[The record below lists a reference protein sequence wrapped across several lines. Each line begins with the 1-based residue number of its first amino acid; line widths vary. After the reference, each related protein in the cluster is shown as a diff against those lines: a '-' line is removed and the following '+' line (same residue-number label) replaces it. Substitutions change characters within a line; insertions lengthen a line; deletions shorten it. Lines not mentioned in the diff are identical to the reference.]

1 MKVLVTGGAGYV
13 GSHMVKTLL
22 DAKHDVVVLDDLSTG
37 YRDAVLK
44 DARFVEGDV
53 GDAAAVGTLL
63 KTERIEAVF
72 HFAAKIRV
80 EESVSAPRLYFQGNL
95 TRTLGLLE
103 AVLDA
108 PTRPAFVFSSTAAV
122 YGTPDEVPIDE
133 DHPKR
138 PESPYGETKLAVE
151 RALEAYGRAYGL
163 RWAALRYFNAVGAY
177 AEAGLGERHEP
188 ETHLIPI
195 ILEVA
200 LGKRKSV
207 SIYGTS
213 WPTADGT
220 CIRDYVHVRDLC
232 EAHLAALQHLTQG
245 GASGAFNLGT
255 GQGRSV
261 REVVESVKRVTGRPV
276 AVVEAPPRA
285 GDPAE
290 LVAKVER
297 AARVLGWKAKRTDL
311 DAIVADAWAWKLRE
325 VGSSQ
330 SYREKDWAEDGRS
343 IPKMG

>member
-22 DAKHDVVVLDDLSTG
+22 DAGHDVVVLDDLSTG
-37 YRDAVLK
+37 HRDAVSEH
-44 DARFVEGDV
+44 ARFIEGDI
-53 GDAAAVGTLL
+53 GAVSDVSALL
-63 KTERIEAVF
+63 RDERIEAIF

-95 TRTLGLLE
+95 VRSLALLE
-103 AVLDA
+103 AVLDTA
-108 PTRPAFVFSSTAAV
+108 SPPAVVFSSTAAV

-151 RALEAYGRAYGL
+151 RALEAYGRAYSL
-163 RWAALRYFNAVGAY
+163 RWAALRYFNAAGAD

-195 ILEVA
+195 VLDVA
-200 LGKRKSV
+200 RGTRPSLAM
-207 SIYGTS
+207 YGTD
-213 WPTADGT
+213 WPTPDGT
-220 CIRDYVHVRDLC
+220 CVRDYVHVKDLC
-232 EAHLAALQHLTQG
+232 EAHLAALKHLSRG
-245 GASGAFNLGT
+245 GPSGAFNLGT
-255 GQGRSV
+255 GSGRSV
-261 REVVESVKRVTGRPV
+261 REVVDAVKRVTGRPV
-276 AVVEAPPRA
+276 PIVESPRRA

-297 AARVLGWKAKRTDL
+297 AANVLGWRAKRTDL
-311 DAIVADAWAWKLRE
+311 DAIVADAWKWKLR
-325 VGSSQ
+325 
-330 SYREKDWAEDGRS
+330 AEQR
-343 IPKMG
+343 

>member
-22 DAKHDVVVLDDLSTG
+22 DAGHQVVVLDDLSTG
-37 YRDAVLK
+37 YRDAVPEGAK
-44 DARFVEGDV
+44 FVQGDV
-53 GDAAAVGTLL
+53 GDVAAVSALL
-63 KTERIEAVF
+63 KEERVEGIC

-95 TRTLGLLE
+95 VRTLAFLE

-108 PTRPAFVFSSTAAV
+108 PSVPVFVFSSTAAV
-122 YGTPDEVPIDE
+122 YGTPDSVPIDE

-138 PESPYGETKLAVE
+138 PESPYGDSKLAVE

-163 RWAALRYFNAVGAY
+163 RWTALRYFNAAGAWP
-177 AEAGLGERHEP
+177 EAGLGERHEP

-195 ILEVA
+195 VLEVA
-200 LGKRKSV
+200 LGIRKSL
-207 SIYGTS
+207 SMYGTS
-213 WPTADGT
+213 WPTPDGT
-220 CIRDYVHVRDLC
+220 CVRDYVHVRDLC
-232 EAHLAALQHLTQG
+232 DAHLAALEHLVRG

-261 REVVESVKRVTGRPV
+261 REVVEAVKRVTGREVP
-276 AVVEAPPRA
+276 VVEAPPRP

-297 AARVLGWKAKRTDL
+297 AEKVLGWKAKRTDL
-311 DAIVADAWAWKLRE
+311 DAIVADAWAWELRE
-325 VGSSQ
+325 RQGKVP
-330 SYREKDWAEDGRS
+330 A
-343 IPKMG
+343 